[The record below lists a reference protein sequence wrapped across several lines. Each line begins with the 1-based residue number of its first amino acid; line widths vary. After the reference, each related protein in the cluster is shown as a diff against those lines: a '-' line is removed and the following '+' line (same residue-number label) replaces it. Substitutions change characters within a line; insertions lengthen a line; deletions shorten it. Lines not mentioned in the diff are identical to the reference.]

1 MESLGAPV
9 LLMWDMPTL
18 ISAAEQLY
26 NVCLQETPDSSAQK
40 KSLSYFPVQ
49 ANSVTETLEKHREKS
64 PVTYWVNKTQFKL
77 SL

>member
-9 LLMWDMPTL
+9 LLTWDMPTL

-26 NVCLQETPDSSAQK
+26 NVCLQETPDDSSAQK

-49 ANSVTETLEKHREKS
+49 ANSITETLEKQGKKPS
-64 PVTYWVNKTQFKL
+64 NLL
-77 SL
+77 S